1 VKVQAWASAADYVQW
16 EGDYLDEYKIHPRAR
31 TVDAKGHSQ
40 KPATDLFAIQL
51 VADAVANSASLQVI
65 DRLKIEPVLK
75 QARVLNYLNVIV
87 RLPPERLAEIA
98 AQPEVISIHPYIE
111 RKKMDERQDQIMAAN
126 LSGNSPSGPGYLS
139 WLASKGYAGP
149 VRKFRLFGRRY

>member
-1 VKVQAWASAADYVQW
+1 MQGWASVPDYVQW

-31 TVDAKGHSQ
+31 TVDAKGRSQ

-51 VADAVANSASLQVI
+51 VADLEANPATLQVI
-65 DRLKIEPVLK
+65 DRLKIEPIQK

-98 AQPEVISIHPYIE
+98 AQPEAISIQPYVE
-111 RKKMDERQDQIMAAN
+111 RKKLDERQDQIMAAN
-126 LSGNSPSGPGYLS
+126 LSGSPPSGPGYLA
-139 WLASKGYAGP
+139 WRASKGFTQAQ
-149 VRKFRLFGRRY
+149 FA